1 MDVLEDKKSSNHNG
15 ATPVPRPVPERIDKS
30 LQGQRPT
37 TPRPEPVPIPP
48 HKRAND
54 E

>member
-1 MDVLEDKKSSNHNG
+1 MDTLEDKKSSNHNG

-37 TPRPEPVPIPP
+37 TPRPKPSDAGT
-48 HKRAND
+48 KRPT
-54 E
+54 EE

>member
-1 MDVLEDKKSSNHNG
+1 MATPDDNQSSNHNG
-15 ATPVPRPVPERIDKS
+15 ATPEPRPIPERIDKS

-37 TPRPEPVPIPP
+37 TPRPEPVPVQA
-48 HKRAND
+48 HEGAND